1 MKIYVW
7 GTGRLV
13 GMVIGKYLTLEQIE
27 GFVDNNECKKE
38 HLSKK
43 KLFSRTN

>member
-1 MKIYVW
+1 MKLYVW
-7 GTGRLV
+7 GIGRLV
-13 GMVIGKYLTLEQIE
+13 GMVVGKYLTLEQIE

-43 KLFSRTN
+43 LFSQTN